1 MKHVMAGALWAA
13 ILVCNL
19 ARSDAPPTPPSTPAP
34 PQATGQPQEQA
45 QAQAQAQV
53 SAAAAPVSAGYSAT
67 ALYNSANAYARAGKP
82 GLAVLNYERAKL
94 LDPNDPDIEA
104 NLNRVRQTAALPPQ
118 SSSVLTRLTHA
129 IRPEGVAWIGFLG
142 LLITGASL
150 LSRELVPKHRGKLLA
165 AALIGFCLLGIML
178 SCAFA
183 VWPTLQEAVVVGH
196 SVQVRVSPTLIE
208 EPLFVL
214 PEADIVSVS
223 AEHDGFMLVR
233 NSAGRTGW
241 APNANLARIVPKR

>member
-1 MKHVMAGALWAA
+1 MKRVMAGALWAA

-19 ARSDAPPTPPSTPAP
+19 ARSDAPPTTPSTPAP
-34 PQATGQPQEQA
+34 PQGTGQPQA
-45 QAQAQAQV
+45 QAEAGAV
-53 SAAAAPVSAGYSAT
+53 APVSAGYSAT

-82 GLAVLNYERAKL
+82 GLAVLNYERATL
-94 LDPNDPDIEA
+94 LDPNDPDIQV

-118 SSSVLTRLTHA
+118 SSSVLTRLAHA
-129 IRPEGVAWIGFLG
+129 IPPEAVAWIGFVG
-142 LLITGASL
+142 LLIAGASL

-165 AALIGFCLLGIML
+165 AALVGFCLLGITL
-178 SCAFA
+178 SCAIA

-214 PEADIVSVS
+214 PEAEIVSVS

-241 APNANLARIVPKR
+241 APNANLALVVPKR